1 MGNFDGGWKLA
12 VTRFF
17 PLFMNLLFRDA
28 YNQIDWKRGFVALDK
43 ELEALFP
50 KGKSGRKHV
59 DLLFKVWLN
68 DGSEQWVL
76 IHVEIQ
82 SQRVED
88 FELVM
93 YEYNYRVYDRYK
105 HPVASFAVL
114 ADAHPSWRPSRFERD
129 VLGCKQMLEFP
140 TAKLLDFDDA
150 WLEIQNNPIAILILA
165 HRRAQ
170 ETHGRPGARKLSKL
184 KLIRGLY
191 EGGLSREDVQEMFRI
206 INWMMDLPEKL
217 EIELGRD
224 IEKIEKE
231 KQVTY
236 LSSMDRAMMALGAKE
251 GRKKG
256 LREGEQKGLREGVQK
271 GLREGVQK
279 GLREGVQKGLREGVQ
294 KGRVAGL
301 LEAISVVTDAKFGP
315 AMAQSLIARLENAD
329 IDVLKKAQLA
339 VATATSNEQL
349 NQLLSPTANQP
360 ASRQRKIRK

>member
-129 VLGCKQMLEFP
+129 VLGCKQILEFP
-140 TAKLLDFDDA
+140 TAKLLDFTDA
-150 WLEIQNNPIAILILA
+150 WLESQNNPIAILVLA
-165 HRRAQ
+165 HRRAH
-170 ETHGRPGARKLSKL
+170 ETRDRPGDRKLSKL
-184 KLIRGLY
+184 KLIRGLF

-217 EIELGRD
+217 ELELRHD

-236 LSSMDRAMMALGAKE
+236 LSSMDRAVMALGAKE
-251 GRKKG
+251 GRK
-256 LREGEQKGLREGVQK
+256 KGLREGVQK

-294 KGRVAGL
+294 KGLQKGRVAGL
-301 LEAISVVTDAKFGP
+301 LEAISVVTDAKFGS
-315 AMAQSLIARLENAD
+315 AVADGLIARLENAD

-349 NQLLSPTANQP
+349 NQLLPPIARPP
-360 ASRQRKIRK
+360 ASRRRKNRK

>member
-1 MGNFDGGWKLA
+1 

-17 PLFMNLLFRDA
+17 PLFMHLLFRKA
-28 YNQIDWKRGFVALDK
+28 YDQINWKRGFVALDK

-50 KGKSGRKHV
+50 RGKSGRKHV

-76 IHVEIQ
+76 IHIEIQ

-93 YEYNYRVYDRYK
+93 YEY
-105 HPVASFAVL
+105 H
-114 ADAHPSWRPSRFERD
+114 
-129 VLGCKQMLEFP
+129 
-140 TAKLLDFDDA
+140 
-150 WLEIQNNPIAILILA
+150 
-165 HRRAQ
+165 
-170 ETHGRPGARKLSKL
+170 
-184 KLIRGLY
+184 
-191 EGGLSREDVQEMFRI
+191 
-206 INWMMDLPEKL
+206 WMMDLPEKL
-217 EIELGRD
+217 ELELRHD

-236 LSSMDRAMMALGAKE
+236 LSSMDRAVMALGAKE
-251 GRKKG
+251 GRK
-256 LREGEQKGLREGVQK
+256 KGLREGVQK

-294 KGRVAGL
+294 KGLQKGRVAGL
-301 LEAISVVTDAKFGP
+301 LEAISVVTDAKFGS
-315 AMAQSLIARLENAD
+315 AVAKGLIARLENAD

-349 NQLLSPTANQP
+349 NHFLFPTAHHPTSRRRTNQ
-360 ASRQRKIRK
+360 K